1 MVKGKEVWPEMREQT
16 RWGGARWKKGL
27 VVFLGLTL
35 LSLLA
40 GCQILE
46 EMALVRPLP
55 REDAVR
61 PGDPSPWEGQLE
73 ASARARLAVPV
84 TGQVE
89 EVLAA
94 PGQEVTAGE
103 ELLRVDDREAALE
116 LRRAEAEVARL
127 QSDREKALGRDELDL
142 LRAEIELAEARLA
155 YRALQKE
162 LAIARHL
169 VEGEELTAAQ
179 LEELELQAE
188 LAGQKLQLQE
198 RLQEQ
203 RENQENAA
211 GEASG
216 EAGLLEGELALAR
229 AALELARHR
238 YEACR
243 VTAPFS
249 GRVTEVAVREGE
261 WLEAGRT
268 ALVLDQTDPLLLA
281 LRVEEPQL
289 YLFAPGDSL
298 EVQVPAAPER
308 ERHGRVA
315 EVTFLEAGWFRVQIA
330 VDNPEGLLRPGM
342 TAWVLLE

>member
-1 MVKGKEVWPEMREQT
+1 MAKEKDVWPEMREQP
-16 RWGGARWKKGL
+16 RRGGARWKSGL
-27 VVFLGLTL
+27 AVFLGFAL
-35 LSLLA
+35 LALLA

-55 REDAVR
+55 REDAIR

-89 EVLAA
+89 AVLAA
-94 PGQEVTAGE
+94 PGQEVAAGE

-155 YRALQKE
+155 YRSLQKE
-162 LAIARHL
+162 LVIARHL
-169 VEGEELTAAQ
+169 VEEEELTAAQ
-179 LEELELQAE
+179 LEELQLQAG
-188 LAGQKLQLQE
+188 LARQKLQLQE
-198 RLQEQ
+198 LLQEQ
-203 RENQENAA
+203 RENEENTA
-211 GEASG
+211 GDSG
-216 EAGLLEGELALAR
+216 EIGLLEGELALAR
-229 AALELARHR
+229 AALELARQR

-249 GRVTEVAVREGE
+249 GHVAEVAVREGE

-268 ALVLDQTDPLLLA
+268 ALVLEQMDPLLLV
-281 LRVEEPQL
+281 LQVEETRL
-289 YLFAPGDSL
+289 HLFSPGDSL

-315 EVTFLEAGWFRVQIA
+315 EVTFLEAGWFRVEIA

-342 TAWVLLE
+342 TARVLLE

>member
-1 MVKGKEVWPEMREQT
+1 MAKEKDVWPEMRGQ
-16 RWGGARWKKGL
+16 RRRGSARWQRGL
-27 VVFLGLTL
+27 AVFLGVAL
-35 LSLLA
+35 LALLA

-55 REDAVR
+55 REDAIR

-89 EVLAA
+89 AVLAA

-142 LRAEIELAEARLA
+142 LWAEIELAEARLA

-169 VEGEELTAAQ
+169 VEEEELTAVQ

-188 LAGQKLQLQE
+188 LAGRKLQLQE

-203 RENQENAA
+203 RENEENAA
-211 GEASG
+211 GESA
-216 EAGLLEGELALAR
+216 EIGLLEGELALAR

-249 GRVTEVAVREGE
+249 GRVAEVAVREGE
-261 WLEAGRT
+261 WLETGRT
-268 ALVLDQTDPLLLA
+268 ALVLEQTDPLLLS
-281 LRVEEPQL
+281 LQVEETRL
-289 YLFAPGDSL
+289 HLFSPGDSL

-315 EVTFLEAGWFRVQIA
+315 EVTFLEAGWFSVQIA